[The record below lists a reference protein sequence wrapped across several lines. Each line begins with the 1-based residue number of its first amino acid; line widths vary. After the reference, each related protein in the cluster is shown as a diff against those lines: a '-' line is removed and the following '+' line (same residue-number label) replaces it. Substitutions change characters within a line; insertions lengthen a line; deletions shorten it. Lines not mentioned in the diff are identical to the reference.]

1 MFCNQLAVLKID
13 SVYKQ
18 GQNYHRQVYVEECE
32 YTNAEKCSML
42 SVDDDDGFFEV

>member
-1 MFCNQLAVLKID
+1 MFCNQMAVLKID

-18 GQNYHRQVYVEECE
+18 GQNYHRQVEECE